1 MMGDDR
7 AILQYR
13 RMLRLRLSEYER
25 EMMTGYRLAREIAD
39 CGLAQAGVRLESA
52 LAALQREIGQV
63 RSQMLVLEGH
73 CGETCQARRRRE
85 PLTDGPLSSSPAAT
99 SSSTSIPAPTHHK
112 RPSTVHT
119 YRCGCAQRILPRS
132 VLAISAG
139 FATLL
144 CL

>member
-7 AILQYR
+7 AMLQYR

-63 RSQMLVLEGH
+63 RSQMLVLEGIA
-73 CGETCQARRRRE
+73 EK
-85 PLTDGPLSSSPAAT
+85 PAK
-99 SSSTSIPAPTHHK
+99 PA
-112 RPSTVHT
+112 
-119 YRCGCAQRILPRS
+119 
-132 VLAISAG
+132 
-139 FATLL
+139 
-144 CL
+144 